1 LSSGSSKSRTFTN
14 DIGLSRFKL
23 NGRLSIMT
31 AGIEIFAETA
41 FLPLFK
47 KSNLNPSVYPTTI
60 GLSFPILY

>member
-1 LSSGSSKSRTFTN
+1 
-14 DIGLSRFKL
+14 
-23 NGRLSIMT
+23 MT